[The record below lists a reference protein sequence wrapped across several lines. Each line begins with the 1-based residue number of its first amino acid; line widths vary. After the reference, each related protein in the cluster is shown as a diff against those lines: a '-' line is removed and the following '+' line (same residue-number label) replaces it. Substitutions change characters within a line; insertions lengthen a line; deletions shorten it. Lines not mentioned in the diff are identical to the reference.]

1 MLWRKKKKTNFTVS
15 SKKEIIREMKE
26 QYCSVTTNYF
36 EDCANTAYHEV
47 WTTSTL

>member
-26 QYCSVTTNYF
+26 QYCSVTTSYF
-36 EDCANTAYHEV
+36 DDCANMAYHEV
-47 WTTSTL
+47 CTMLTL